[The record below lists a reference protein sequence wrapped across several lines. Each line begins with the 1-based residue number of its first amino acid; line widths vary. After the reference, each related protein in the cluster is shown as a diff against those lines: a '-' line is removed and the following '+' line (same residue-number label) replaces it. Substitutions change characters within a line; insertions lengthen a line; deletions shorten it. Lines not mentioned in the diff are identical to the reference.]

1 MCVTYMSLLNLG
13 LVEEGLQIEL
23 RLILQYCPK
32 LEKKKSEKKIYR
44 KANNEAKGWTLN
56 YLQCQKMK
64 SHELE
69 YNPLSFSQGFKSLKT
84 EELMHLQTSK

>member
-32 LEKKKSEKKIYR
+32 LEKKIR
-44 KANNEAKGWTLN
+44 KEDI
-56 YLQCQKMK
+56 
-64 SHELE
+64 
-69 YNPLSFSQGFKSLKT
+69 
-84 EELMHLQTSK
+84 